1 MVKLYFGDDVDE
13 TVVSGGGFL
22 EPGTYLAEIADPDYI
37 IKDGVETGIK
47 FRLTVLEGDD
57 EGKTAAFDNLWF
69 SEGGAPRTKFALL
82 AFGFTKEAIAE
93 IDLEPEML
101 RGRRVTVTTAEELS
115 CNSGNCF
122 GNAKIH
128 SKDGEGG
135 VIWQCVGAKKLD
147 ACEWRG
153 ATPKRRVKPT
163 YAGYELVEGEAAAG
177 ATTSAAGETVDAKE
191 IPF

>member
-13 TVVSGGGFL
+13 TVVSGGGGLIGTFL
-22 EPGTYLAEIADPDYI
+22 ASIEDPDYVE
-37 IKDGVETGIK
+37 KDTVKTGIK

-115 CNSGNCF
+115 CNSGSCY
-122 GNAKIH
+122 GAAKVH
-128 SKDGEGG
+128 SKDREGG
-135 VIWQCVGAKKLD
+135 IVWKCVGTKKSD

-153 ATPKRRVKPT
+153 DAPKRRVKPT
-163 YAGYELVEGEAAAG
+163 YAGYELVEGEVAAG